1 MNSRANEGFQGP
13 GIQQVAE
20 GTKDLEFGNLTWGAL
35 CVCVHGCAYVCAC
48 VYLCVHVCVC
58 ACVYVL
64 VCVCVFASGGQ
75 RSMLGGF
82 HNQSAPHFLE
92 AGSVLVIKYHDQ

>member
-35 CVCVHGCAYVCAC
+35 CACVHGCAYICAC

-64 VCVCVFASGGQ
+64 VCVCVCKWRPEINVGWVS
-75 RSMLGGF
+75 
-82 HNQSAPHFLE
+82 P
-92 AGSVLVIKYHDQ
+92 SVCTSLFRGRVCLSDKIP